1 MGTCVKCQNSLM
13 VGFIKEEKD
22 DESPICFL
30 VKDLL
35 FFNKK

>member
-1 MGTCVKCQNSLM
+1 MA
-13 VGFIKEEKD
+13 GFIKEEKD